1 MTVEFEQDHE
11 LCFLCAC
18 RMDFGLALIRL
29 IKKDQNPRAGTQELG
44 AAGGDIYPTGFASL
58 VQLQMIYSFIPKNH

>member
-1 MTVEFEQDHE
+1 
-11 LCFLCAC
+11 
-18 RMDFGLALIRL
+18 MDFGLALIRL